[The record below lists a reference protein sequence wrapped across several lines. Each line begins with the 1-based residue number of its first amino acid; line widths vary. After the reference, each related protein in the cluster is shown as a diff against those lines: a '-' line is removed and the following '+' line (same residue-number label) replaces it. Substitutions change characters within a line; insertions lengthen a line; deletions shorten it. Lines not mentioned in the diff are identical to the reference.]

1 MGLAERICV
10 GVGLGFGIA
19 RVGDWRLGREEEVE
33 EYTRRGEERRD
44 ACDVRRRKTTKLIG
58 EVSFYFFYFNYFI
71 IIFLFIL
78 LLIVYVFFV
87 FILGVRG
94 IGQVG
99 PTGRFCLAVVLF
111 HFTNLFFVLN
121 ITN

>member
-58 EVSFYFFYFNYFI
+58 EVSFYFSI
-71 IIFLFIL
+71 LIIL
-78 LLIVYVFFV
+78 LLY
-87 FILGVRG
+87 
-94 IGQVG
+94 
-99 PTGRFCLAVVLF
+99 FCLF
-111 HFTNLFFVLN
+111 CY
-121 ITN
+121 